1 MTTAADRLRIISKS
15 AGVSAATMLLLVGS
29 GLTAGDAL
37 ANYSRL
43 TDVQAQEHILVDRNQ
58 GGGYS
63 ETKKRKRNIVEHDG
77 KLYVFSSDRK
87 AIDFINAISVDNPEV
102 VANKPA
108 PEREIS
114 ISEVKTL
121 EQVFKIPESKI
132 DIKKSIQFADYQA
145 VIAAYDR
152 WLELDEE
159 EALLLL
165 I

>member
-37 ANYSRL
+37 ADYSRL
-43 TDVQAQEHILVDRNQ
+43 TDVQAQAHILVDRNQ
-58 GGGYS
+58 GGGYDD
-63 ETKKRKRNIVEHDG
+63 TKKRKRNIVEHNG
-77 KLYVFSSDRK
+77 KLYVFSSDK
-87 AIDFINAISVDNPEV
+87 QAIKFIQSVSETNPVIEY
-102 VANKPA
+102 NQPE

-121 EQVFKIPESKI
+121 EKVFKPADSEI
-132 DIKKSIQFADYQA
+132 DIQQSIQFADYQT

-152 WLELDEE
+152 WLEQDEE